1 MPSAPPLSKCSRKPA
16 ITPSWPA
23 KIDDDFQAKLREIG
37 GFRKIAEVEFSVQ
50 RNRVLGIYRPVLAA
64 YQLGGRS
71 FSGLPL
77 SIELHQTRTT
87 MKRRQF
93 LTSASAAAAAGSAA
107 STLASPAIAQARV
120 EMNIVST
127 WPRDFPGFGTSAQR
141 HAARISELSEGRI
154 VTTYYAAGE
163 RVGPFDVFDEVASGN
178 SQAYNSADYYWK
190 GKHPA
195 FAYFTS
201 IPFGMTNL
209 EWNAWI
215 ANKGGQELW
224 DEVTAPFG
232 IRSIPC
238 GATGSQMGGW
248 FNKEINSADD
258 LKGLKMRM
266 PGLGGDVLSKLGASP
281 VALPP
286 GQIYENLVAGT
297 IDATEWAGPYNDYF
311 MKLYEAAKFYYSPGF
326 HEPGGSLCLGMNK
339 SWWEGLTAID
349 QQVIIAASNEEHLRT
364 WNDVIANNGEYL
376 DRMIRDHG
384 VELRTFSDDV
394 YDKYYEGWKT
404 VAEETRGH
412 SDLARRVHD
421 AYFSGLQ
428 ELGRWTAIG
437 EIGYTNQRNR
447 LMGIGR

>member
-1 MPSAPPLSKCSRKPA
+1 MM
-16 ITPSWPA
+16 I
-23 KIDDDFQAKLREIG
+23 
-37 GFRKIAEVEFSVQ
+37 
-50 RNRVLGIYRPVLAA
+50 
-64 YQLGGRS
+64 
-71 FSGLPL
+71 
-77 SIELHQTRTT
+77 
-87 MKRRQF
+87 KRRQF
-93 LTSASAAAAAGSAA
+93 LTAAAAGTTATSLAA
-107 STLASPAIAQARV
+107 PAIAQARV
-120 EMNIVST
+120 EMNIVSS
-127 WPRDFPGFGTSAQR
+127 WPRDFPVFGTSAQR
-141 HAARISELSEGRI
+141 HAARIQELSEGRI

-215 ANKGGQELW
+215 GVKGGQDLW
-224 DEVTAPFG
+224 DEVAAPFG
-232 IRSIPC
+232 IKSIPC

-311 MKLYEAAKFYYSPGF
+311 MKLYEAANYYYWPGF
-326 HEPGGSLCLGMNK
+326 HEPGGSLCLGLNK
-339 SWWEGLTAID
+339 TWWEGLSAID
-349 QQVIIAASNEEHLRT
+349 RQIILAACKEEHART
-364 WNDVIANNGEYL
+364 YEDVIANNGAYL
-376 DRMIRDHG
+376 DRMVRENG
-384 VELRTFSDDV
+384 VEVRGFSNDV
-394 YDKYYEGWKT
+394 YDRFYEGWQA
-404 VAEETRGH
+404 VAEETRQH
-412 SDLARRVHD
+412 SELTRRVHD
-421 AYFSGLQ
+421 TYFAALK
-428 ELGRWTAIG
+428 ELGGWTAIG
-437 EIGYTNQRNR
+437 EIGYSNQRNR
-447 LMGIGR
+447 LLGIGR